1 MKHSIAHPEK
11 ISSPPNFM
19 SVNSSY
25 LLEKKRP
32 AEAIYTNAWSPPS
45 SQNFP
50 EIEAVLYSPLYY
62 WALHASYTVDAQ
74 EMKELG

>member
-1 MKHSIAHPEK
+1 MEHSIAHPEN

-19 SVNSSY
+19 SVNNSY

-45 SQNFP
+45 SQDFP
-50 EIEAVLYSPLYY
+50 EIEPVSYSRLYY
-62 WALHASYTVDAQ
+62 WASHAWYIVGAQ

>member
-1 MKHSIAHPEK
+1 
-11 ISSPPNFM
+11 M

-62 WALHASYTVDAQ
+62 WALHASYTVDAH